1 MYIVTIKMEEDVALQ
16 RMEAGM
22 SWKKLDEIDTRLTG
36 VESTLKDLIDN
47 NEEMKEE
54 IKDKLSEVRFEME
67 KNTNQVKRLQR
78 NYQRHQWNSR
88 YLFCFMIA
96 GLVLWTIL
104 MNWFKMS
111 GI

>member
-1 MYIVTIKMEEDVALQ
+1 MEEDVVLQ
-16 RMEAGM
+16 KMEAGM
-22 SWKKLDEIDTRLTG
+22 NWKKLDEIDCRLTG
-36 VESTLKDLIDN
+36 VESTLKDLIEN

-78 NYQRHQWNSR
+78 NYNRHQWNSR

-96 GLVLWTIL
+96 GLVAWTIL
-104 MNWFKMS
+104 MNWFKIS